1 MTSLLFGLRL
11 SRWGITGFSLLA
23 LVLTFV
29 QTVGFYQIAGHTPGG
44 RAAFGASMTRL
55 AAQLVVLFPPPL
67 RPDTVEGYVQ
77 FRGFQPLVILFAI
90 WAMAVLQPRRR

>member
-29 QTVGFYQIAGHTPGG
+29 QTVGFYQIAGHTPHRGG
-44 RAAFGASMTRL
+44 AAGARH
-55 AAQLVVLFPPPL
+55 
-67 RPDTVEGYVQ
+67 
-77 FRGFQPLVILFAI
+77 
-90 WAMAVLQPRRR
+90 PRRRRRRGRRRGVRVARGAVGKARRARPRDLGARLGNRVCTRR